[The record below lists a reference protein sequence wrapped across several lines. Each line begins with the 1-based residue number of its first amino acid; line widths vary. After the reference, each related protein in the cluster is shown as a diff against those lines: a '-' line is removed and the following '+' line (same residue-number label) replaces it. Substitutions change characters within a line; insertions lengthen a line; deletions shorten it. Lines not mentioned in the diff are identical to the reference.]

1 VSVDK
6 ITIGPI
12 VLTQPAGGYVASRS
26 CFRSGQQSVYIYRLF
41 PSTTPTYILH
51 LNCAINTA
59 VPLQMHSFSNQTV
72 SSNNS
77 FLSEALQMLCR
88 CLHRLMLDLRYF
100 LCRPQWPVCPITY
113 PKARGDCSAPRTGF
127 AGKMLV
133 LPHKIPASPKSVD
146 GLCNTTVSL
155 LRLGPG

>member
-1 VSVDK
+1 M
-6 ITIGPI
+6 TIGPI
-12 VLTQPAGGYVASRS
+12 VLTQPAGCYVASRS
-26 CFRSGQQSVYIYRLF
+26 CLRSGQQSVYIYRLF

-100 LCRPQWPVCPITY
+100 FVPAAVAGLSNYLSKSSWRLFSPQNGFCRQN
-113 PKARGDCSAPRTGF
+113 ARF
-127 AGKMLV
+127 ASQNPGLSKERGR
-133 LPHKIPASPKSVD
+133 SV
-146 GLCNTTVSL
+146 
-155 LRLGPG
+155 